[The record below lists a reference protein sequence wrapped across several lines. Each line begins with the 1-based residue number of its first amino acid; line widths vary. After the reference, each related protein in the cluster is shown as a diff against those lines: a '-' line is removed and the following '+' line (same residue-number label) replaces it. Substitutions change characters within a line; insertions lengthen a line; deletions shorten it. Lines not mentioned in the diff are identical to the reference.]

1 MNYKQES
8 LKIIEEL
15 LRESWMDDSD
25 WNLYLLLVQSSSGI
39 TIDTLAREL
48 EEAVKN
54 GYSIEA
60 VKASLKTTQ

>member
-1 MNYKQES
+1 
-8 LKIIEEL
+8 
-15 LRESWMDDSD
+15 
-25 WNLYLLLVQSSSGI
+25 LVQSSSGI
-39 TIDTLAREL
+39 TIDRVAREL

>member
-15 LRESWMDDSD
+15 NRESWMDDSD

-39 TIDTLAREL
+39 TIDRVAREL